1 VVKKVLNI
9 KEINKVGTNDRN
21 HKKGMSSIAALSAK
35 VREKD
40 AEKSKILNEIKDLE
54 GLKSQTIVGE
64 LHFVVQTAGNVSA
77 DYSVDLKVTP
87 TECNLSITKLTNL
100 VCSLSSSSSSF
111 SFSNPLQTLGKEIQ
125 LQLSSKNISIE
136 IICRKSE
143 KEYVSAFDLNE
154 VPDNNS
160 LSTQL
165 DGLAAEGET
174 IPIHVKVSPRL
185 QFPLPLLRLT
195 FIVGNVRY
203 RRWPHREQAS

>member
-1 VVKKVLNI
+1 
-9 KEINKVGTNDRN
+9 
-21 HKKGMSSIAALSAK
+21 MSSIAALSAK

-87 TECNLSITKLTNL
+87 TECNLSVTKLTNL
-100 VCSLSSSSSSF
+100 VCSFSSF
-111 SFSNPLQTLGKEIQ
+111 SFSNPPQTLGKEIQ

-174 IPIHVKVSPRL
+174 IPIHVKVSPQLR
-185 QFPLPLLRLT
+185 FPLPLPPTDSHCRQRT
-195 FIVGNVRY
+195 I
-203 RRWPHREQAS
+203 PSMASSRASKLS